1 MSNERALGNL
11 YLRSNIHAMG
21 GHVPPH
27 THNFPH
33 ATFIFKDWWLVRGA
47 DHNGNPFVA
56 QFCSPEFDELR
67 AMYAKYEPEK
77 LTRPV
82 RFADVIVNGMPQ
94 FVVKFIGAYDAVP
107 DGAEEIVFDPIGYA
121 VLITA
126 EAQHELLCLGN
137 SGNAGCVYAHRTPQ
151 GDIVQEFTGWENAY
165 V

>member
-1 MSNERALGNL
+1 MERALGNI
-11 YLRSNIHAMG
+11 YLRDNIRAMG
-21 GHVPPH
+21 GHVPTH

-33 ATFIFKDWWLVRGA
+33 ATFMFKDWWLVRGA
-47 DHNGNPFVA
+47 DDAGRPFVA
-56 QFCSPEFDELR
+56 QFCSEEFTELR

-82 RFADVIVNGMPQ
+82 RFADIEVDGKPQ
-94 FVVKFIGAYDAVP
+94 FVVSFIGTHDTIPAD
-107 DGAEEIVFDPIGYA
+107 AEEIVFAPIGHA

-137 SGNAGCVYAHRTPQ
+137 AGYAGCIYAHRTPQ
-151 GDIVQEFTGWENAY
+151 GDIVQQFTGWEKAY